1 MGLTGEWGAPRAAA
15 FYTIGMTPALSP
27 TTALLA
33 RLASLADCQRAD
45 GYACITARREHGAS
59 SVEIPQ
65 PQFAILLQGRKQVR
79 TAQQSLVFVP
89 GDLFLITRRC
99 RIDVLNSPDPDSGLY
114 LSAVV
119 PMCAEALAA
128 ARALWNEPLPE
139 AGDALARLPLAE
151 YGDTLLQW
159 RQALEH
165 GHYTEARLALAAL
178 AVAFCRRG
186 HGSLL
191 IAPEPSLG
199 ERIRDLIAAQPDRD
213 WQSRDFED
221 HLGLSG
227 ATLRRRLAGEQ
238 SSVRELITDARLA
251 HAMNLLY
258 TTQLPLKTVAARV
271 GYRSLGSFNKR
282 FAARYGLDPAA
293 IGST

>member
-1 MGLTGEWGAPRAAA
+1 MSAP
-15 FYTIGMTPALSP
+15 ID
-27 TTALLA
+27 TTTSLLA
-33 RLASLADCQRAD
+33 TLASLADCQRAD

-79 TAQQSLVFVP
+79 TAQQSLEFAP

-99 RIDVLNSPDPDSGLY
+99 RIDVVNIPDPHSGLY
-114 LSAVV
+114 LSAIV
-119 PMCAEALAA
+119 PMCAEALTA

-151 YGDTLLQW
+151 HGATLLQW

-165 GHYTEARLALAAL
+165 GHYTEARLALASL

-191 IAPEPSLG
+191 IPPEPSLG
-199 ERIRDLIAAQPDRD
+199 ERIRDLIAAQPERD
-213 WQSRDFED
+213 WQSRDFEAQ
-221 HLGLSG
+221 LGLSG
-227 ATLRRRLAGEQ
+227 ATLRRRLASEH

-251 HAMNLLY
+251 HAMGLLY
-258 TTQLPLKTVAARV
+258 TTRLPLKTVAARV

-282 FAARYGLDPAA
+282 FAERYGLEPAA
-293 IGST
+293 IGNS

>member
-1 MGLTGEWGAPRAAA
+1 MSAPVD
-15 FYTIGMTPALSP
+15 
-27 TTALLA
+27 TTTSLLA
-33 RLASLADCQRAD
+33 TLASLADCQRAD

-79 TAQQSLVFVP
+79 TAQQSLEFAP

-99 RIDVLNSPDPDSGLY
+99 RIDVVNIPDPHSGLY
-114 LSAVV
+114 LSAIV
-119 PMCAEALAA
+119 PMCAEALTA
-128 ARALWNEPLPE
+128 ARALWNEPLPQ
-139 AGDALARLPLAE
+139 AGEALARLPLAE
-151 YGDTLLQW
+151 HGATLLQW

-165 GHYTEARLALAAL
+165 GHYTEARLALASL

-191 IAPEPSLG
+191 IPPEPSLG
-199 ERIRDLIAAQPDRD
+199 ERIRDLIAAQPERD
-213 WQSRDFED
+213 WQSRDFEAQ
-221 HLGLSG
+221 LGLSG
-227 ATLRRRLAGEQ
+227 ATLRRRLASEH

-251 HAMNLLY
+251 HAMGLLY
-258 TTQLPLKTVAARV
+258 TTRLPLKTVAARA

-282 FAARYGLDPAA
+282 FAERYGLEPAA
-293 IGST
+293 IGNS

>member
-1 MGLTGEWGAPRAAA
+1 MSVP
-15 FYTIGMTPALSP
+15 ID
-27 TTALLA
+27 TTTSLLA
-33 RLASLADCQRAD
+33 TLASLADCQRAD

-79 TAQQSLVFVP
+79 TAQQALEFAP

-99 RIDVLNSPDPDSGLY
+99 RIDVVNIPDPHSGLY
-114 LSAVV
+114 LSAIV
-119 PMCAEALAA
+119 PMCAEALTA

-151 YGDTLLQW
+151 HGATLLQW

-165 GHYTEARLALAAL
+165 GQYTEARLALASL

-191 IAPEPSLG
+191 VPPEPSLG
-199 ERIRDLIAAQPDRD
+199 ERIRDLIAAQPERD
-213 WQSRDFED
+213 WQSRDFEAQ
-221 HLGLSG
+221 LGLSG
-227 ATLRRRLAGEQ
+227 ATLRRRLASEQ

-251 HAMNLLY
+251 HAMGLLY
-258 TTQLPLKTVAARV
+258 TTRLPLKTVAARV
-271 GYRSLGSFNKR
+271 GYRSLGSFSKR
-282 FAARYGLDPAA
+282 FVERYGLEPAA
-293 IGST
+293 IGNS

>member
-1 MGLTGEWGAPRAAA
+1 MSAP
-15 FYTIGMTPALSP
+15 ID
-27 TTALLA
+27 TTTSLLA
-33 RLASLADCQRAD
+33 TLASLADCQRAD

-79 TAQQSLVFVP
+79 TAQQSLEFAP

-99 RIDVLNSPDPDSGLY
+99 RIDVVNIPDPHSGLY
-114 LSAVV
+114 LSAIV
-119 PMCAEALAA
+119 PMCAEALTA

-151 YGDTLLQW
+151 HGATLLQW

-165 GHYTEARLALAAL
+165 GHYTEARLALASL

-191 IAPEPSLG
+191 IPPEPSLG
-199 ERIRDLIAAQPDRD
+199 ERIRDLIAAQPERD
-213 WQSRDFED
+213 WQSRDFEAQ
-221 HLGLSG
+221 LGLSG
-227 ATLRRRLAGEQ
+227 ATLRRRLASEH

-251 HAMNLLY
+251 HAMGMLY
-258 TTQLPLKTVAARV
+258 TTRLPLKTVAARV
-271 GYRSLGSFNKR
+271 GYRSLGSFSKR
-282 FAARYGLDPAA
+282 FAERYGLEPAA
-293 IGST
+293 IGNS

>member
-1 MGLTGEWGAPRAAA
+1 MSVP
-15 FYTIGMTPALSP
+15 ID
-27 TTALLA
+27 TTTSLLA
-33 RLASLADCQRAD
+33 TLASLADCQRAD

-79 TAQQSLVFVP
+79 TAQQSLEFAP

-99 RIDVLNSPDPDSGLY
+99 RIDVVNIPDPHSGLY
-114 LSAVV
+114 LSAIV
-119 PMCAEALAA
+119 PMCAEALTA

-151 YGDTLLQW
+151 HGATLLQW

-165 GHYTEARLALAAL
+165 GHYTEARLALASL

-191 IAPEPSLG
+191 VPPEPSLG
-199 ERIRDLIAAQPDRD
+199 DRIRDLIAAQPERD
-213 WQSRDFED
+213 WQSRDFEAQ
-221 HLGLSG
+221 LGLSG
-227 ATLRRRLAGEQ
+227 ATLRRRLASEH

-251 HAMNLLY
+251 HAMGLLY
-258 TTQLPLKTVAARV
+258 TTRLPLKTVAARV

-282 FAARYGLDPAA
+282 FAERYGLEPAA
-293 IGST
+293 IGNS

>member
-1 MGLTGEWGAPRAAA
+1 MSVPIDT
-15 FYTIGMTPALSP
+15 

-33 RLASLADCQRAD
+33 TLASLADCQRAD

-79 TAQQSLVFVP
+79 TAQQSLEFAP

-99 RIDVLNSPDPDSGLY
+99 RIDVVNIPDPHSGLY
-114 LSAVV
+114 LSAIV
-119 PMCAEALAA
+119 PMCAEALTA

-151 YGDTLLQW
+151 HGATLLQW

-165 GHYTEARLALAAL
+165 GQYTEARLALASL

-191 IAPEPSLG
+191 VPPEPSLG
-199 ERIRDLIAAQPDRD
+199 ERIRDLIAAQPERD
-213 WQSRDFED
+213 WQSRDFEAQ
-221 HLGLSG
+221 LGLSG
-227 ATLRRRLAGEQ
+227 ATLRRRLASEQ

-251 HAMNLLY
+251 HAMGLLY
-258 TTQLPLKTVAARV
+258 TTRLPLKTVAARV
-271 GYRSLGSFNKR
+271 GYRSLGSFSKR
-282 FAARYGLDPAA
+282 FVERYGLEPAA
-293 IGST
+293 IGNS

>member
-1 MGLTGEWGAPRAAA
+1 MSAP
-15 FYTIGMTPALSP
+15 ID
-27 TTALLA
+27 TTTSLLA
-33 RLASLADCQRAD
+33 TLASLADCQRAD

-79 TAQQSLVFVP
+79 TAQQSLEFAP

-99 RIDVLNSPDPDSGLY
+99 RIDVVNIPDPHSGLY
-114 LSAVV
+114 LSAIV
-119 PMCAEALAA
+119 PMCAEALTA

-151 YGDTLLQW
+151 HGATLLQW

-165 GHYTEARLALAAL
+165 GHYTEARLALASL

-191 IAPEPSLG
+191 IPPEPSLG
-199 ERIRDLIAAQPDRD
+199 ERIRDLIAAQPERD
-213 WQSRDFED
+213 WKSRDFEAQ
-221 HLGLSG
+221 LGLSG
-227 ATLRRRLAGEQ
+227 ATLRRRLASEH

-251 HAMNLLY
+251 HAMGLLY
-258 TTQLPLKTVAARV
+258 TTRLPLKTVAARV

-282 FAARYGLDPAA
+282 FAERYGLEPAA
-293 IGST
+293 IGNS

>member
-1 MGLTGEWGAPRAAA
+1 MSAP
-15 FYTIGMTPALSP
+15 ID
-27 TTALLA
+27 TTTSLLA
-33 RLASLADCQRAD
+33 TMASLADCQRAD

-79 TAQQSLVFVP
+79 TAQQSLEFAP

-99 RIDVLNSPDPDSGLY
+99 RIDVVNIPDPHSGLY
-114 LSAVV
+114 LSAIV
-119 PMCAEALAA
+119 PMCAEALTA

-151 YGDTLLQW
+151 HGATLLQW

-165 GHYTEARLALAAL
+165 GHYTEARLALASL

-191 IAPEPSLG
+191 VPPEPSLG
-199 ERIRDLIAAQPDRD
+199 DRIRDLIAAQPDRD
-213 WQSRDFED
+213 WQSRDFEAQ
-221 HLGLSG
+221 LGLSG
-227 ATLRRRLAGEQ
+227 ATLRRRLASEH

-251 HAMNLLY
+251 HAMGLLY
-258 TTQLPLKTVAARV
+258 TTRLPLKTVAARV

-282 FAARYGLDPAA
+282 FAERYGLEPAA
-293 IGST
+293 IGNS

>member
-1 MGLTGEWGAPRAAA
+1 MSAPVD
-15 FYTIGMTPALSP
+15 
-27 TTALLA
+27 TTTSLLA
-33 RLASLADCQRAD
+33 TLASLADCQRAD

-79 TAQQSLVFVP
+79 TAQQSLEFAP

-99 RIDVLNSPDPDSGLY
+99 RIDVVNIPDPHSGLY
-114 LSAVV
+114 LSAIV
-119 PMCAEALAA
+119 PMCAEALTA
-128 ARALWNEPLPE
+128 ARALWNEPLPQ

-151 YGDTLLQW
+151 HGATLLQW

-165 GHYTEARLALAAL
+165 GHYTEARLALASL

-191 IAPEPSLG
+191 IPPEPSLG
-199 ERIRDLIAAQPDRD
+199 ERIRDLIAAQPERD
-213 WQSRDFED
+213 WQSRDFEAQ
-221 HLGLSG
+221 LGLSG
-227 ATLRRRLAGEQ
+227 ATLRRRLASEH

-251 HAMNLLY
+251 HAMGLLY
-258 TTQLPLKTVAARV
+258 TTRLPLKTVAARA

-282 FAARYGLDPAA
+282 FAERYGLEPAA
-293 IGST
+293 IGNS

>member
-1 MGLTGEWGAPRAAA
+1 MSVP
-15 FYTIGMTPALSP
+15 ID
-27 TTALLA
+27 TTTSLLA
-33 RLASLADCQRAD
+33 TLASLADCQRAD

-79 TAQQSLVFVP
+79 TAQQSLEFAP

-99 RIDVLNSPDPDSGLY
+99 RIDVVNIPDPHSGLY
-114 LSAVV
+114 LSAIV
-119 PMCAEALAA
+119 PMCAEALTA

-151 YGDTLLQW
+151 HGATLLQW

-165 GHYTEARLALAAL
+165 GQYTEARLALASL

-191 IAPEPSLG
+191 VPPEPTLG
-199 ERIRDLIAAQPDRD
+199 ERIRDLIAAQPERD
-213 WQSRDFED
+213 WQSRDFEAQ
-221 HLGLSG
+221 LGLSG
-227 ATLRRRLAGEQ
+227 ATLRRRLASEQ

-251 HAMNLLY
+251 HAMGLLY
-258 TTQLPLKTVAARV
+258 TTRLPLKTVAARV
-271 GYRSLGSFNKR
+271 GYRSLGSFSKR
-282 FAARYGLDPAA
+282 FVERYGLEPAA
-293 IGST
+293 IGNS

>member
-1 MGLTGEWGAPRAAA
+1 MSVP
-15 FYTIGMTPALSP
+15 ID
-27 TTALLA
+27 TTTSLLA
-33 RLASLADCQRAD
+33 TLASLADCQRAD
-45 GYACITARREHGAS
+45 GYACITERREHGAS

-79 TAQQSLVFVP
+79 TAQQSLEFAP

-99 RIDVLNSPDPDSGLY
+99 RIDVVNIPDPHSGLY
-114 LSAVV
+114 LSAIV
-119 PMCAEALAA
+119 PMCAEALTA

-151 YGDTLLQW
+151 HGATLLQW

-165 GHYTEARLALAAL
+165 GQYTEARLALASL

-191 IAPEPSLG
+191 VPPEPSLG
-199 ERIRDLIAAQPDRD
+199 ERIRDLIAAQPERD
-213 WQSRDFED
+213 WQSRDFEAQ
-221 HLGLSG
+221 LGLSG
-227 ATLRRRLAGEQ
+227 ATLRRRLASEQ

-251 HAMNLLY
+251 HAMGLLY
-258 TTQLPLKTVAARV
+258 TTRLPLKTVAARV
-271 GYRSLGSFNKR
+271 GYRSLGSFSKR
-282 FAARYGLDPAA
+282 FVERYGLEPAA
-293 IGST
+293 IGNS

>member
-1 MGLTGEWGAPRAAA
+1 MDRAP
-15 FYTIGMTPALSP
+15 S
-27 TTALLA
+27 TTAVLA
-33 RLASLADCQRAD
+33 QLASLASCQRAD

-79 TAQQSLVFVP
+79 TAQQTLELAP
-89 GDLFLITRRC
+89 GDLFLVTRRC
-99 RIDVLNSPDPDSGLY
+99 RFDVVNIPDPHSGIY
-114 LSAVV
+114 LSAIV
-119 PMCAEALAA
+119 PLCEEALAA
-128 ARALWNEPLPE
+128 ARTLWNEPLPD
-139 AGDALARLPLAE
+139 AGDTLARLPLADH
-151 YGDTLLQW
+151 GSTLLQW

-178 AVAFCRRG
+178 VVAFCRRG

-191 IAPEPSLG
+191 VAPVPGLG
-199 ERIRDLIAAQPDRD
+199 ERIRDLVAAQPERD
-213 WQSRDFED
+213 WQSRDFEE

-238 SSVRELITDARLA
+238 LSLRGLIADARLA
-251 HAMNLLY
+251 HAMQLLY
-258 TTQLPLKTVAARV
+258 TTRLPLKTVAARV

-282 FAARYGLDPAA
+282 FASRYGLEPAA
-293 IGST
+293 IGNS

>member
-1 MGLTGEWGAPRAAA
+1 MSIP
-15 FYTIGMTPALSP
+15 ID
-27 TTALLA
+27 TTASLLA

-59 SVEIPQ
+59 SVDIPQ

-79 TAQQSLVFVP
+79 TAQQSLEFAP

-99 RIDVLNSPDPDSGLY
+99 RIDVVNIPDPHSGLY
-114 LSAVV
+114 LSAIV
-119 PMCAEALAA
+119 PMCAEALTA

-151 YGDTLLQW
+151 HGATLLQW

-165 GHYTEARLALAAL
+165 GHYTEARLALASL

-191 IAPEPSLG
+191 IPPEPSVG
-199 ERIRDLIAAQPDRD
+199 DRIRDLIAAQPERD
-213 WQSRDFED
+213 WQSRDFEAQ
-221 HLGLSG
+221 LGLSG
-227 ATLRRRLAGEQ
+227 ATLRRRLASEH

-251 HAMNLLY
+251 HAMSLLY
-258 TTQLPLKTVAARV
+258 TTRLPLKTVAARV
-271 GYRSLGSFNKR
+271 GYRSLGSFSKR
-282 FAARYGLDPAA
+282 FVKRYGLEPAA
-293 IGST
+293 IGNS

>member
-1 MGLTGEWGAPRAAA
+1 MSAPVD
-15 FYTIGMTPALSP
+15 
-27 TTALLA
+27 TTTSLLA
-33 RLASLADCQRAD
+33 TLASLADCQRAD

-79 TAQQSLVFVP
+79 TAQQSLEFAP

-99 RIDVLNSPDPDSGLY
+99 RIDVVNIPDPHSGLY
-114 LSAVV
+114 LSAIV
-119 PMCAEALAA
+119 PMCAEALTA
-128 ARALWNEPLPE
+128 ARALWNEPLPQ
-139 AGDALARLPLAE
+139 AGEALARLPLAE
-151 YGDTLLQW
+151 HGATLLQW

-165 GHYTEARLALAAL
+165 GHYTEARLALASL

-191 IAPEPSLG
+191 VPPEPSLG
-199 ERIRDLIAAQPDRD
+199 DRIRDLIAAQPERD
-213 WQSRDFED
+213 WQSRDFEAQ
-221 HLGLSG
+221 LGLSG
-227 ATLRRRLAGEQ
+227 ATLRRRLASEH

-251 HAMNLLY
+251 HAMGLLY
-258 TTQLPLKTVAARV
+258 TTRLPLKTVAARV

-282 FAARYGLDPAA
+282 FAERYGLEPAA
-293 IGST
+293 IGNS

>member
-1 MGLTGEWGAPRAAA
+1 MSAP
-15 FYTIGMTPALSP
+15 ID
-27 TTALLA
+27 TTTSLLA
-33 RLASLADCQRAD
+33 TLASLADCQRAD

-65 PQFAILLQGRKQVR
+65 PQFAILLQGRKQVS
-79 TAQQSLVFVP
+79 TAQQSLEFAP

-99 RIDVLNSPDPDSGLY
+99 RIDVVNIPDPHSGVY
-114 LSAVV
+114 LSAIV
-119 PMCAEALAA
+119 PMCAEALTA
-128 ARALWNEPLPE
+128 ARALWNEPLPQ

-151 YGDTLLQW
+151 HGATLLQW

-165 GHYTEARLALAAL
+165 GHYTEARLALASL

-191 IAPEPSLG
+191 VPPEPSVG
-199 ERIRDLIAAQPDRD
+199 ERIRDLIAAQPERD
-213 WQSRDFED
+213 WQSRDFEA

-227 ATLRRRLAGEQ
+227 ATLRRRLASEQ

-251 HAMNLLY
+251 HAMSLLY
-258 TTQLPLKTVAARV
+258 TTRLPLKTVAARV

-282 FAARYGLDPAA
+282 FAERYGLEPAA
-293 IGST
+293 IGNS

>member
-1 MGLTGEWGAPRAAA
+1 MSAP
-15 FYTIGMTPALSP
+15 ID
-27 TTALLA
+27 TTTSLLA
-33 RLASLADCQRAD
+33 TLASLADCERAD

-79 TAQQSLVFVP
+79 TAQQSLEFAP

-99 RIDVLNSPDPDSGLY
+99 RIDVVNIPDPHSGLY
-114 LSAVV
+114 LSAIV
-119 PMCAEALAA
+119 PMCAEALTA

-151 YGDTLLQW
+151 HGATLLQW

-165 GHYTEARLALAAL
+165 GHYTEARLALASL

-191 IAPEPSLG
+191 IPPEPSLG
-199 ERIRDLIAAQPDRD
+199 DRIRDLIAAQPERD
-213 WQSRDFED
+213 WQSRDFEAQ
-221 HLGLSG
+221 LGLSG
-227 ATLRRRLAGEQ
+227 ATLRRRLAGEH

-251 HAMNLLY
+251 HAMGLLY
-258 TTQLPLKTVAARV
+258 TTRLPLKTVAARV
-271 GYRSLGSFNKR
+271 GYRSLGSFTKR
-282 FAARYGLDPAA
+282 FAERYGLEPAA
-293 IGST
+293 IGNS

>member
-1 MGLTGEWGAPRAAA
+1 MSAPVD
-15 FYTIGMTPALSP
+15 
-27 TTALLA
+27 TTTSLLA
-33 RLASLADCQRAD
+33 TLGSLADCQRAD

-79 TAQQSLVFVP
+79 TAQQSLEFAP

-99 RIDVLNSPDPDSGLY
+99 RIDVVNIPDPHSGLY
-114 LSAVV
+114 LSAIV
-119 PMCAEALAA
+119 PMCAEALTA
-128 ARALWNEPLPE
+128 ARALWNEPLPQ
-139 AGDALARLPLAE
+139 AGEALARLPLAE
-151 YGDTLLQW
+151 HGATLLQW

-165 GHYTEARLALAAL
+165 GHYTEARLALASL

-191 IAPEPSLG
+191 VPPEPSLG
-199 ERIRDLIAAQPDRD
+199 DRIRDLIAAQPERD
-213 WQSRDFED
+213 WQSRDFEAQ
-221 HLGLSG
+221 LGLSG
-227 ATLRRRLAGEQ
+227 ATLRRRLASEH

-251 HAMNLLY
+251 HAMGLLY
-258 TTQLPLKTVAARV
+258 TTRLPLKTVAARV

-282 FAARYGLDPAA
+282 FAARYGLEPGA
-293 IGST
+293 IGNS